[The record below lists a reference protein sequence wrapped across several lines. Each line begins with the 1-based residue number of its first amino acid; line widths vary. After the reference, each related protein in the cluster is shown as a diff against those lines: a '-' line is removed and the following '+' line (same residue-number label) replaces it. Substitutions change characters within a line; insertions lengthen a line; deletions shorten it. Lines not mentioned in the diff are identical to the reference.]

1 MAWFQQLKEMR
12 RAKISIRSLAKGGKI
27 IISELVS
34 TPQLPDVSVLLHSM
48 ATGVR
53 GSDYISM

>member
-12 RAKISIRSLAKGGKI
+12 RAKISIKSLAKGGEI

-34 TPQLPDVSVLLHSM
+34 APQLPDVSVRLHSL

-53 GSDYISM
+53 GSDYINM